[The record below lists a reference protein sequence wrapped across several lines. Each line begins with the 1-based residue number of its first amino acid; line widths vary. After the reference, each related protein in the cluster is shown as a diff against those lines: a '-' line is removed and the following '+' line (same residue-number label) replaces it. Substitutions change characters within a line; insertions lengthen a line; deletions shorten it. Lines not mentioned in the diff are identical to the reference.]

1 VTRLAFNPLTNIV
14 LNLVLLPT
22 LGTIGAAIGRV
33 GGVSASATL
42 RHLLIARELTAV
54 NWFRFAVKPGLISI
68 AVGSV
73 CYSLLEVGRPAWLL
87 VFYVLVT
94 LVLLRI
100 SSCFSPS
107 AVKEMMSSP
116 SGQD

>member
-1 VTRLAFNPLTNIV
+1 LAFNPLTNIV

-54 NWFRFAVKPGLISI
+54 NWFRFAVKPGLIST
-68 AVGSV
+68 AVGSA

-100 SSCFSPS
+100 SSCFSLS
-107 AVKEMMSSP
+107 AVKDMMSSP